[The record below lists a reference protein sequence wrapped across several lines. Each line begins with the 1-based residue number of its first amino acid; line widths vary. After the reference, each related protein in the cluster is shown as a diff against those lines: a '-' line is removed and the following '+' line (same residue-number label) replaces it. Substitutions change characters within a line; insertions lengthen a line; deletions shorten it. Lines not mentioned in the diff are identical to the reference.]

1 MNKKISANEFRETLD
16 SHASDLKAN
25 PWLAQSIIASETKGE
40 TKVKRKWTTSLVI
53 ALLII
58 LTLGTVAYGVS
69 HMWRTVNW
77 QGEVTNT
84 DEHIMIEIPEESRE
98 QFDKLTE
105 YMNSVP
111 DNEMVGAWID
121 DGTELTLWNSRRRP
135 MRKTFRNKEDF
146 LEYMSGITTLTAPA
160 SFPEGEYE
168 YFLAEVYMFC
178 KETGKYELVE
188 DGENGSIHY
197 ARFRVDEDDFVPV
210 EYNVAISMR
219 NGKHYNIWSSLREE
233 MRDAVYLDEG
243 ESVEKIQVKG
253 MDEVLLIKNR
263 KDSAE
268 NVVSMHRK
276 LDEPVG
282 WKLVYGDNPYREDT
296 GYYSDEY
303 IAIWSNK
310 GADPANLVKMFTGE

>member
-1 MNKKISANEFRETLD
+1 MNKKITANEFRETLD

-25 PWLAQSIIASETKGE
+25 PWLAQSIIASEMKGE
-40 TKVKRKWTTSLVI
+40 TKVKRKRTTSLVI

-58 LTLGTVAYGVS
+58 LALGTVAYGVS
-69 HMWRTVNW
+69 HMWRIVNW

-84 DEHIMIEIPEESRE
+84 DEHTIEIPKESKE
-98 QFDKLTE
+98 QFYMLTE

-121 DGTELTLWNSRRRP
+121 DGTELTRWNSQRRP
-135 MRKTFRNKEDF
+135 MRKTFSNKEDF

-168 YFLAEVYMFC
+168 YFLATVYMLC

-188 DGENGSIHY
+188 DGENGPIHY
-197 ARFRVDEDDFVPV
+197 ARFRVDENDFVPV
-210 EYNVAISMR
+210 EYSVAIWMR
-219 NGKHYNIWSSLREE
+219 NGKHYNILSSLREK
-233 MRDAVYLDEG
+233 MKDAAYLDEG
-243 ESVEKIQVKG
+243 ESVEKIRIKG
-253 MDEVLLIKNR
+253 MDEVLLIRNR
-263 KDSAE
+263 KDSTQ

-296 GYYSDEY
+296 GSYSDEY

>member
-25 PWLAQSIIASETKGE
+25 PWLAQSIIASEMKGE

-58 LTLGTVAYGVS
+58 LALGTVAYGVS
-69 HMWRTVNW
+69 HMWRIVNW

-84 DEHIMIEIPEESRE
+84 DEHTIEIPEESKE
-98 QFDKLTE
+98 QFYMLTE

-111 DNEMVGAWID
+111 DNEMAGAWID
-121 DGTELTLWNSRRRP
+121 DGTELTRWNSQRRP

-168 YFLAEVYMFC
+168 YFLATVYMLC

-188 DGENGSIHY
+188 DGENGPIHY
-197 ARFRVDEDDFVPV
+197 VRFRVDENDFVPV
-210 EYNVAISMR
+210 EYSVAIWMR
-219 NGKHYNIWSSLREE
+219 NGKHYNILSSLREK
-233 MRDAVYLDEG
+233 MKDAAYLDEG
-243 ESVEKIQVKG
+243 ESVEKIRIKG
-253 MDEVLLIKNR
+253 MDEVLLIRNR
-263 KDSAE
+263 KDSTQ

-296 GYYSDEY
+296 GSYSDEY

>member
-25 PWLAQSIIASETKGE
+25 PWLAQSIIASEMKGE
-40 TKVKRKWTTSLVI
+40 TKVKRKRTTSLVI

-58 LTLGTVAYGVS
+58 LALGTVAYGVS
-69 HMWRTVNW
+69 HMWRIVNW

-84 DEHIMIEIPEESRE
+84 DEHTIEIPEESKE
-98 QFDKLTE
+98 QFYMLTE
-105 YMNSVP
+105 YMNSVS

-121 DGTELTLWNSRRRP
+121 DGTELTRWNSQRRP
-135 MRKTFRNKEDF
+135 MRKTFSNKEDF

-168 YFLAEVYMFC
+168 YFLATVYMLC

-188 DGENGSIHY
+188 DGENGPIHY
-197 ARFRVDEDDFVPV
+197 ARFRVDENDFVPV
-210 EYNVAISMR
+210 EYSVAIWMR
-219 NGKHYNIWSSLREE
+219 NGKHYNILSSLREK
-233 MRDAVYLDEG
+233 MKDAAYLDEG

-253 MDEVLLIKNR
+253 MDEVLLIRNR
-263 KDSAE
+263 KDSTQ

-282 WKLVYGDNPYREDT
+282 WKLVYGDNPYREDS
-296 GYYSDEY
+296 GSYSDEY

-310 GADPANLVKMFTGE
+310 GVDPANLVKMFTGE